1 MNCRSVRR
9 CYDINSSFQTLP
21 TKKTVGKT
29 TLTSFSLGYGLLV
42 SPRLSR
48 LGVGNFL
55 CPISQRTFSFHWW
68 KVQDSNP
75 PIAVVQ
81 YRSYPSSVPCLAAA
95 YTTRPTFQY
104 ILSKTLVFSKP
115 ANLTAGWKQSINNLD
130 LISKNVQCASL
141 GLINHSLLQSKNL
154 C

>member
-29 TLTSFSLGYGLLV
+29 TLTSFSLGHGLLV

-68 KVQDSNP
+68 KVRDSNP
-75 PIAVVQ
+75 RCVVDLEH
-81 YRSYPSSVPCLAAA
+81 RLFWRVW
-95 YTTRPTFQY
+95 
-104 ILSKTLVFSKP
+104 LSAFVHS
-115 ANLTAGWKQSINNLD
+115 ANLPICLFQNQRTSRRAGNKQSINNLD

-141 GLINHSLLQSKNL
+141 GLINYSLLQSKNL